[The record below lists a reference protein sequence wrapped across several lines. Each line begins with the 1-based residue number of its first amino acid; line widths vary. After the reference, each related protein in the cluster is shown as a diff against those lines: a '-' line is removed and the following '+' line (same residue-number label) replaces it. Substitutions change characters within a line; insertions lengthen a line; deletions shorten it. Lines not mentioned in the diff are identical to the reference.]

1 MSPHAARPRAKPKS
15 APATPTAPAMV
26 ATNVRLPSALVA
38 RLDAATERRAAKLV
52 ALGGTTS
59 RNATIVAALEDW
71 CDREE
76 VAARSPAP

>member
-1 MSPHAARPRAKPKS
+1 MATTPARPRAKTKPV
-15 APATPTAPAMV
+15 AAPAMV

-52 ALGGTTS
+52 SLGGTTS

-71 CDREE
+71 CDRDES
-76 VAARSPAP
+76 AAGGPQAKG

>member
-1 MSPHAARPRAKPKS
+1 M
-15 APATPTAPAMV
+15 APAMI

-38 RLDAATERRAAKLV
+38 RLDAATERRAARLV

-71 CDREE
+71 CERDES
-76 VAARSPAP
+76 AAKGGPTS